1 MSSLISL
8 VDPADEGDGGL
19 RSKRNRNREYTF
31 DHAFDETSTQE
42 EVFRLTT
49 FSLIEHV
56 ANGFNATV
64 FASGSTGSGKTH
76 TMVGT
81 DRDPGIMVR
90 AMDELF
96 NYMIQTEEEYTYR
109 VSMAYM
115 ELYNE
120 LIRDLL
126 NPGPDFLELR
136 EDSKGVQVVGLY
148 EVEPT
153 NRDEVFKL
161 LQRGNLNRTTEPTA
175 ANMTSSRSHAILQIT
190 VRQSPR
196 TPSIQEEIRI
206 GKLFLIDLA
215 GSERASKTLNR
226 GKRMT
231 EGAHINRSLLALGN
245 CINALSDT
253 SNRKFVNYRD
263 SKLTRLLKDSLAGN
277 CRTVMIAHI
286 SPSSWQFDETCNTLV
301 YANRAKSIK
310 TKVRRNVVDV
320 DRHISQY
327 TELINELHEEI
338 TRLKMNLNTGQT
350 EKEPDPHTLE
360 LNRLKDELLDDCQVQ
375 LDLRRHLVRLKN
387 RLLELNLEETRYNE
401 WDSSKASSVTASSA
415 TESQTNLDGIRDA
428 SYAHHYPIIH
438 SYQFMGQAREAL
450 RQERRRLEEAYEQV
464 EKDHEIAA
472 DNVKRMQKS
481 LLSQSMRSEERE
493 IIDLLCRLHELEL
506 ERADLDAQYALS
518 GTELK
523 RREFLLNQL
532 RVDSRLSEAIIRYQ
546 ADLLAHNNVETP
558 KELLQLLE
566 LYAQQTNLGAQRRVS
581 VGSSVSDVRFAG
593 IHLTNGDSSKV
604 SNSLSSI
611 PFETAIEGH
620 RYQRTTNWLKT
631 GAGRRASLSDGLSTL
646 GIDRSSNV
654 LHPLGSHMEN
664 SQSERV
670 TPSKKQMNFFS
681 QAQKIS
687 PNATDTETS
696 TAQSH
701 NELPS
706 TVQNEEDGVKH
717 SESSSLEN
725 MRPGNL
731 ELGENL
737 SGVKDTR
744 TISLVAQQRREQRLK
759 VVKQKQRRS
768 QSVAINQDVDEQSD
782 TGENVEISVLH
793 PPVYLRL
800 SPPPAEG
807 KRSDTHLLVEA
818 QKYQSRRSIGRR
830 RDDQSSSEANFIEQ
844 RAIPIGKRS
853 PSQSEQPS
861 ITTGDIGYDWSQ
873 GPITRPIK
881 VVPLEVKNQKRALA
895 QAKMTRPRNETYK
908 SEIPRPRSNSRKSKP
923 SPSLKGN
930 EIPVPVIQA
939 PQIAKVHEQ
948 TTDGVPNS
956 PQNRRTSIGPAAS
969 RKSNHEGPWQQ
980 KTAVDRRYNRT
991 VRN

>member
-1 MSSLISL
+1 MPSKQSITSIEQNLTICVRLRPMSTEEIKNNALRTCYRVDEKLISL
-8 VDPADEGDGGL
+8 VDPTDEGDGGL

-96 NYMIQTEEEYTYR
+96 NYMVQTEEEYTYR

-338 TRLKMNLNTGQT
+338 TRLKMNLNTGQA

-360 LNRLKDELLDDCQVQ
+360 LNRLKDELMDACQVQ

-415 TESQTNLDGIRDA
+415 AESQTNLDGIRDG

-464 EKDHEIAA
+464 QKDHEIAA
-472 DNVKRMQKS
+472 DNVKTMQK
-481 LLSQSMRSEERE
+481 
-493 IIDLLCRLHELEL
+493 
-506 ERADLDAQYALS
+506 
-518 GTELK
+518 
-523 RREFLLNQL
+523 
-532 RVDSRLSEAIIRYQ
+532 
-546 ADLLAHNNVETP
+546 
-558 KELLQLLE
+558 
-566 LYAQQTNLGAQRRVS
+566 TNLGAQRRVS
-581 VGSSVSDVRFAG
+581 VCGSVSDVRFAG
-593 IHLTNGDSSKV
+593 IQLTNGDSSKV
-604 SNSLSSI
+604 SNSLTCI
-611 PFETAIEGH
+611 PFETAMEGH
-620 RYQRTTNWLKT
+620 RYQRTTNWLKA

-646 GIDRSSNV
+646 GTDRSSNI
-654 LHPLGSHMEN
+654 LHLLGSHMEN

-670 TPSKKQMNFFS
+670 TPSRKQMAFFS

-687 PNATDTETS
+687 PTATDTETS

-706 TVQNEEDGVKH
+706 ALQNEEDGVKN

-725 MRPGNL
+725 MRPGNF
-731 ELGENL
+731 ESGENL

-744 TISLVAQQRREQRLK
+744 TISLVAQQRREQRSK
-759 VVKQKQRRS
+759 VVKQKQPGRS
-768 QSVAINQDVDEQSD
+768 QSVAINQDLDEQSD
-782 TGENVEISVLH
+782 TGENVEVSVLH

-800 SPPPAEG
+800 SPPPAEGHG

-830 RDDQSSSEANFIEQ
+830 RDDQSSSGANSIEQ

-861 ITTGDIGYDWSQ
+861 ISTGDIEYDWSQ
-873 GPITRPIK
+873 GPLTRPIK

-895 QAKMTRPRNETYK
+895 QAKMPRPRNETYK

-923 SPSLKGN
+923 NPPLKGN

-939 PQIAKVHEQ
+939 PQIAKIHEQ
-948 TTDGVPNS
+948 TTDGVPKS
-956 PQNRRTSIGPAAS
+956 PQNRRTSIGPVAS

-980 KTAVDRRYNRT
+980 KTAVDRRYNRI